1 MRLEVVKKANR
12 HLAINNKAK
21 EKKEAKNCNQCFFLI
36 HYSDNW
42 IFFKTSMCMFTGFK
56 LWHEAN
62 KKCVEN
68 TKLLFRWVLSGE
80 RESIIWVYTALDNR
94 HKSLYVN

>member
-1 MRLEVVKKANR
+1 
-12 HLAINNKAK
+12 
-21 EKKEAKNCNQCFFLI
+21 
-36 HYSDNW
+36 
-42 IFFKTSMCMFTGFK
+42 MFTGFK

-80 RESIIWVYTALDNR
+80 REYYLGVYGIGQQT
-94 HKSLYVN
+94 